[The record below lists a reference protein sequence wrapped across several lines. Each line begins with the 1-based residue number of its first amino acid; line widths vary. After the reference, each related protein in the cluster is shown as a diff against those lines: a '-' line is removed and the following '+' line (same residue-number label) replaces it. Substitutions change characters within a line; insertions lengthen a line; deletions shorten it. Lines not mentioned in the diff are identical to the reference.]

1 VSPGL
6 SASGVDVA
14 PLAPDTLGVRGAL
27 GFATAAQALHALQD
41 GLSAHANVTRLDL
54 SGVTHADSAGLACLL
69 TLLGEAS
76 AHGRELRLA
85 QVPDGVRVLADVC
98 GAGPLLG

>member
-1 VSPGL
+1 MRPDP
-6 SASGVDVA
+6 SASGFEVA
-14 PLAPDTLGVRGAL
+14 PLAPDTLGVRGSL
-27 GFATAAQALHALQD
+27 GFATAAQALGALRD
-41 GLSAHANVTRLDL
+41 SLSSHANVTSLDL
-54 SGVTHADSAGLACLL
+54 SGVAHADSAGLACLL

-76 AHGRELRLA
+76 AHGRELRLT